1 MGLFE
6 LVLVGFGLAMDAFA
20 VAIGK
25 GLNTRRIVP
34 RQVLITGLW
43 FGGFQ
48 ALMPIVGYLLG
59 SSFAH
64 VVSSVDHWIAFA
76 LLLLIGLNMIRETVW
91 GDEEDAPDSDFGPR
105 KMFVMAVATSIDALT
120 IGITLAF
127 LNVNIWVAAAAIGI
141 ITFALSAAGVY
152 IGYHFGAKLGSKA
165 GILGGVVLICLGIKI
180 FLEHLG
186 VIA

>member
-1 MGLFE
+1 MAFVE
-6 LVLVGFGLAMDAFA
+6 LILIAIGLAMDAFA
-20 VAIGK
+20 VSVGK
-25 GLNTRRIVP
+25 GLSVSRVEP
-34 RQVLITGLW
+34 RHAISAGLW

-48 ALMPIVGYLLG
+48 ALMPIIGYLLG

-76 LLLLIGLNMIRETVW
+76 LLLLIGLNMIRETLW
-91 GDEEDAPDSDFGPR
+91 GDDEAHDSDFSPR

-127 LNVNIWVAAAAIGI
+127 LNVNIWVAATVIGV
-141 ITFALSAAGVY
+141 ITFALSAIGVHL
-152 IGYHFGAKLGSKA
+152 GSRFGAKVGSKA

-180 FLEHLG
+180 LLEHLG

>member
-1 MGLFE
+1 MDFVTLFLIAVGLS
-6 LVLVGFGLAMDAFA
+6 MDAFA
-20 VAIGK
+20 VSICK
-25 GLNTRRIVP
+25 GLSLGKTPFGKCAIV
-34 RQVLITGLW
+34 GLW

-48 ALMPIVGYLLG
+48 ALMPIIGYLLG

-76 LLLLIGLNMIRETVW
+76 LLLLIGLNMIRETLW
-91 GDEEDAPDSDFGPR
+91 GDDEGHDSDFGAR
-105 KMFVMAVATSIDALT
+105 KMFVMAIATSIDALT

-127 LNVNIWVAAAAIGI
+127 LNVNIWVAAAVIGI
-141 ITFALSAAGVY
+141 ITFALSAIGVHL
-152 IGYHFGAKLGSKA
+152 GSRFGAKVGSKA

-180 FLEHLG
+180 LLEHLG